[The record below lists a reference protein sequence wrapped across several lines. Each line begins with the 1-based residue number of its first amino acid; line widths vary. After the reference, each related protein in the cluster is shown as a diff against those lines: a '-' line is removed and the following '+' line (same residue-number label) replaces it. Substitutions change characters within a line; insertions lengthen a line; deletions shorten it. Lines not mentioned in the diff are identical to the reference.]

1 MKRFSGIAVF
11 MLAMVAIAIGQST
24 TWRADKAHSKFLFSV
39 RHMVISEVI
48 GYFKEWDM
56 KVTVSKED
64 WTDAVAEATVQIA
77 SVNSDNDRRDADL
90 KSDNFFNAEKFPE
103 MKFKSTAFEKVGDK
117 KYKIK
122 GNLTIRDT
130 TKEVEFDAEILGAIN
145 DPRMGTRMGWKVI
158 AQINRFDYGLKWS
171 RTLETGGLI
180 AGETV
185 TITVNL
191 ELIKQTS

>member
-64 WTDAVAEATVQIA
+64 WTDAVAEAKARDHVIPGVILQPSGVFAVLRAQELGCGYILA
-77 SVNSDNDRRDADL
+77 S
-90 KSDNFFNAEKFPE
+90 
-103 MKFKSTAFEKVGDK
+103 
-117 KYKIK
+117 
-122 GNLTIRDT
+122 
-130 TKEVEFDAEILGAIN
+130 
-145 DPRMGTRMGWKVI
+145 
-158 AQINRFDYGLKWS
+158 
-171 RTLETGGLI
+171 
-180 AGETV
+180 
-185 TITVNL
+185 
-191 ELIKQTS
+191 